1 MPGESAAVHGNNRA
15 GDVHHVIVPFSRRGF
30 DMKMIAMVVAAVAM
44 AACDRTTNSS
54 GTVFNF
60 APAPAIAAQISPQT
74 VPLFPGST
82 PCTSGNAFT
91 TGFDLVIVQTGSVT
105 VFLDQVILRL
115 IDVTGLRGPSV
126 TISQPQL
133 NEMFGSTVV
142 AGSRAFRFRPQF
154 ACGLS
159 RPQSISGMV
168 VLRDAGG
175 IVRTIGVDA
184 PFR

>member
-1 MPGESAAVHGNNRA
+1 
-15 GDVHHVIVPFSRRGF
+15 
-30 DMKMIAMVVAAVAM
+30 MKMIAIVVAAVAM

-91 TGFDLVIVQTGSVT
+91 TGFDLVIVQTGFVD
-105 VFLDQVILRL
+105 VFLDQVILSL
-115 IDVTGLRGPSV
+115 IDGTGLRGPSV
-126 TISQPQL
+126 TIPQPQL
-133 NEMFGSTVV
+133 HEMFGSTLV
-142 AGSRAFRFRPQF
+142 AGTRAFSFRPQF
-154 ACGLS
+154 ACGQT
-159 RPQSISGMV
+159 RPRSILGMV
-168 VLRDAGG
+168 VLRDTVGV
-175 IVRTIGVDA
+175 VRTISVDA